1 MILLAILLLIVIILV
16 TVMVL
21 TVSAV
26 GAGAILLF
34 GDVIVCLGV
43 IGFIIYRIIRKKF
56 R

>member
-34 GDVIVCLGV
+34 GDVIVCVGV

>member
-16 TVMVL
+16 TVMVS

-34 GDVIVCLGV
+34 GDVIVCVGV